1 MIGNANMRRHGDIAF
16 DQSVAD
22 TILRA
27 SDAAAGRMMLSLCAV
42 KAKIPEGQVL
52 YVTAAC
58 VKADGEIAF
67 SWELRTAGDI
77 E

>member
-1 MIGNANMRRHGDIAF
+1 MIRNASIGLHGDIAF

-42 KAKIPEGQVL
+42 KAKIPEGQVV

-58 VKADGEIAF
+58 VKPDGEIAF
-67 SWELRTAGDI
+67 SWELRAAGDI

>member
-1 MIGNANMRRHGDIAF
+1 MIGNANMRRRGDIAF

-27 SDAAAGRMMLSLCAV
+27 SDAAAGRMILSLC
-42 KAKIPEGQVL
+42 KIQQKIPVGQVV
-52 YVTAAC
+52 YVTKAC
-58 VKADGEIAF
+58 VKPDGEIAF
-67 SWELRTAGDI
+67 AWELRAADTI

>member
-1 MIGNANMRRHGDIAF
+1 MNGDIVF

-27 SDAAAGRMMLSLCAV
+27 SDAAAGRMMLRLC
-42 KAKIPEGQVL
+42 KIRQEAPVRMVV
-52 YVTAAC
+52 YVGTAC
-58 VKADGEIAF
+58 MKTDGEIVF
-67 SWELRTAGDI
+67 LWELRTPGKI

>member
-1 MIGNANMRRHGDIAF
+1 MKRHGDIAF

-27 SDAAAGRMMLSLCAV
+27 SDAAAGRMMLRLCQIQQETPAQMV
-42 KAKIPEGQVL
+42 V
-52 YVTAAC
+52 YVAAAC
-58 VKADGEIAF
+58 LKKNGEIAF
-67 SWELRTAGDI
+67 SCELRAAGDI

>member
-1 MIGNANMRRHGDIAF
+1 MKRHGDIAF
-16 DQSVAD
+16 DQCVAD

-27 SDAAAGRMMLSLCAV
+27 SDAAAGRMILRLC
-42 KAKIPEGQVL
+42 KIQQKVPARLTV

-67 SWELRTAGDI
+67 SWELRAYGI

>member
-1 MIGNANMRRHGDIAF
+1 MIGNAKRRGDIVFA
-16 DQSVAD
+16 QRVAD

-27 SDAAAGRMMLSLCAV
+27 SDAAAGRMILRLCKVQQKVPARLV
-42 KAKIPEGQVL
+42 V
-52 YVTAAC
+52 YVAAAC

-67 SWELRTAGDI
+67 LWELRTAGDI

>member
-1 MIGNANMRRHGDIAF
+1 MRRHGDIAF
-16 DQSVAD
+16 DQRVAG

-27 SDAAAGRMMLSLCAV
+27 SDAAAGRMILSLC
-42 KAKIPEGQVL
+42 KIQQKTSEWLVV

-67 SWELRTAGDI
+67 SWELRAAGDI

>member
-1 MIGNANMRRHGDIAF
+1 MKRHGDIAF

-27 SDAAAGRMMLSLCAV
+27 SDAAAGRMMLRLC
-42 KAKIPEGQVL
+42 KIQQKVPARLTV

-67 SWELRTAGDI
+67 SWELRAYGI

>member
-1 MIGNANMRRHGDIAF
+1 MIGNANMERHGDIAF

-27 SDAAAGRMMLSLCAV
+27 SDTAAGRMMLKLC
-42 KAKIPEGQVL
+42 KIRQETPVRMVV
-52 YVTAAC
+52 YVGAAC
-58 VKADGEIAF
+58 VKVDGEIAF
-67 SWELRTAGDI
+67 LWELRTAGDI

>member
-1 MIGNANMRRHGDIAF
+1 MNGDIAF
-16 DQSVAD
+16 DQCVAN

-27 SDAAAGRMMLSLCAV
+27 SDAAAGRMMLRLC
-42 KAKIPEGQVL
+42 KIRQEVPARMVV
-52 YVTAAC
+52 YVGEAC

-67 SWELRTAGDI
+67 VWELRTAGKI